1 MAVAGS
7 LTYEAKIDKNG
18 FNKGLKEI
26 ENNTQRAGTKIKNI
40 VAALGIDKI
49 ISATMNTIK
58 SSISSA
64 MDRIDTM
71 NQFTRVMTAMTGS
84 SKKANAALENIKKTV
99 TGTAYGLD
107 VASRSAQKLVTSG
120 MNLEKSTKQIQTW
133 ADAVAFYGDGTNA
146 TFENV
151 TDALSKMVA
160 KGKVE
165 MDQLNRLT
173 DAGIPAVQIY
183 ADSVGRNITEVQDD
197 LSKGKISTEQ
207 FLDGLDKAFN
217 NGTNKFTSIT
227 GAAQEA
233 GASWTATF
241 DNFKAAIT
249 RGMTNII
256 NAIDEGLK
264 SVGLKTMREMISE
277 IGKQAEKTM
286 NKITP
291 LIKKGIKSLKDV
303 YDWTKKNKGLIET
316 LIITV
321 ASLTA
326 GYIAYQKV
334 LFAIKAIQTTRN
346 ILGTVSAFLSLIPA
360 IKSAK
365 DAMLLLNMAFSAN
378 SIGIIVAG
386 IVALT
391 AGITASVIAINKQ
404 KNSLGGLKEEVD
416 SQRES
421 WEKLKKTR
429 EESLNSSSLEIATT
443 QKLADELRTITD
455 ENGKVKEGYE
465 DRAKYIL
472 GELNS
477 ALGTEYKMNGNIIS
491 QYQDLKDNIDKVIA
505 SKKAEAALEAYK
517 SEYQVALKNKTE
529 ATKILTDLTKK
540 YNEQLQIS
548 EDKTKTISARNEAKG
563 QVERIGK
570 EIENQTKLIS
580 EYGYTIEQYEKLTTA
595 SVSGSAEEIEK
606 AVSNMGISYDQAK
619 EKAST
624 SLASQ
629 VQTQSSYVDLIEQN
643 LQKAKDSN
651 DKFTKN
657 ILETELSTQKEQL
670 QNLVKS
676 FGDRTSSIE
685 SLSSD
690 EVTAWAI
697 LARNNTDEY
706 LKELDNL
713 PEETRKKVENAIE
726 GVKNAESLLNGT
738 FSNLGEKNKI
748 QFGNQLKLQETVQDK
763 MKQAGVAMQ
772 SDTTVSN
779 ASVILAQKA
788 DSGFNNNVDG
798 NKWGTDLSS
807 NISNG
812 MTSQKSRNGIMGA
825 ATSIAEWIKS
835 IIGHSVP
842 ATGPLKDELTYMPDM
857 INNLVIG
864 INKNRYKVAN
874 ATNKMAQDIKD
885 GFDLEGLN
893 NDIMNEMNMAVAC
906 EKGSI
911 NATASVKSN
920 NSMLN
925 VIRATFSVDG
935 SVDIDGKKAGR
946 ILAPQ
951 VCKTIKAGGLA

>member
-7 LTYEAKIDKNG
+7 LIYSTEIDKNG
-18 FNKGLKEI
+18 FNKGLKEL
-26 ENNTQRAGTKIKNI
+26 ENNTQSAGTKIKNI
-40 VAALGIDKI
+40 VMALGIDKI

-71 NQFTRVMTAMTGS
+71 NQFTRVITVMTGS
-84 SKKANAALENIKKTV
+84 TEKANTALESIKKTV

-107 VASRSAQKLVTSG
+107 VASKSAQKLVTSG
-120 MNLEKSTKQIQTW
+120 MNLEKSTRQIQTW

-183 ADSVGRNITEVQDD
+183 ADSVGRSVTQVQDD

-217 NGTNKFTSIT
+217 DGTNKFASIT

-264 SVGLKTMREMISE
+264 SIGLKAMREMISQV
-277 IGKQAEKTM
+277 GKESEKTM

-303 YDWTKKNKGLIET
+303 YDWTKKNKDLIKT

-334 LFAIKAIQTTRN
+334 LVAIKAIQTAKN
-346 ILGTVSAFLSLIPA
+346 ILATTSAFLSLIPT

-365 DAMLLLNMAFSAN
+365 DAMLLLNMAFLAN
-378 SIGIIVAG
+378 PIGIIVAG
-386 IVALT
+386 VVALT

-404 KNSLGGLKEEVD
+404 KESLGGLKEEVD
-416 SQRES
+416 SQRKS
-421 WEKLKKTR
+421 WDELKKTR

-443 QKLADELRTITD
+443 QKLADELKTITD

-465 DRAKYIL
+465 NRAKYIL

-477 ALGTEYKMNGNIIS
+477 ALGTEYKMNRNIIS
-491 QYQDLKDNIDKVIA
+491 QYQDLKENIDNVIA
-505 SKKAEAALEAYK
+505 SKKAEAILEAYK
-517 SEYQVALKNKTE
+517 SEYQVALNKKTE
-529 ATKILTDLTKK
+529 ATKTLTDLTKK

-548 EDKTKTISARNEAKG
+548 EDKTKTIAERNEAQG
-563 QVERIGK
+563 QVEKIGK

-595 SVSGSAEEIEK
+595 SISGSAEEIEK
-606 AVSNMGISYDQAK
+606 AVSNMGVSYDQAK
-619 EKAST
+619 EKANN

-629 VQTQSSYVDLIEQN
+629 VQAQSNYVDLIEQN
-643 LQKAKDSN
+643 LQKARDSN
-651 DKFTKN
+651 DKFTQN
-657 ILETELSTQKEQL
+657 ILETELNTQKEQL
-670 QNLVKS
+670 QNLINS
-676 FGDRTSSIE
+676 FSERTSTIE
-685 SLSSD
+685 SLSS
-690 EVTAWAI
+690 EEATTWAI
-697 LARNNTDEY
+697 LARNNKDEY
-706 LKELDNL
+706 LEALENL
-713 PEETRKKVENAIE
+713 PEETRKKVEKVVD
-726 GVKNAESLLNGT
+726 GVKNTESLLNGT
-738 FSNLGEKNKI
+738 FSNLGEENKI
-748 QFGNQLKLQETVQDK
+748 QFGNQLKLKETVQDK
-763 MKQAGVAMQ
+763 MQEAGTAMNN
-772 SDTTVSN
+772 DTTVSN
-779 ASVILAQKA
+779 ASVILAQNA
-788 DSGFNNNVDG
+788 DTGFNNNVDG
-798 NKWGTDLSS
+798 NKWGKDLSS

-812 MTSQKSRNGIMGA
+812 MTSQSSKSGITGA
-825 ATSIAEWIKS
+825 ATSIAGWIKS

-842 ATGPLKDELTYMPDM
+842 EAGPLKDELTYMPDM
-857 INNLVIG
+857 IDNLVKG
-864 INKNRYKVAN
+864 IEKNRYKVVD
-874 ATNKMAQDIKD
+874 ATNQIAEGIKD
-885 GFDLEGLN
+885 GFDLEELN
-893 NDIMNEMNMAVAC
+893 NDIIQEMNKAVAF
-906 EKGSI
+906 ETGSI

-925 VIRATFSVDG
+925 VIQATFNIDG
-935 SVDIDGKKAGR
+935 SVAIDGQKAGR
-946 ILAPQ
+946 IITPYMTKTLQ
-951 VCKTIKAGGLA
+951 VGGAR